1 MRYRLLALDLDGT
14 LLNEHGRVSPAN
26 RDAVRELRRRGV
38 MTVPCTGRGWT
49 ESKDPI
55 AAIFDGVALKNGSPQ
70 VGSPGV
76 GSPHAASA
84 AAPCVAA
91 DVGTAACPG
100 VFISGAVVAD
110 VCTGQAMDL
119 AVIEPHL
126 CWRIVESLRDLPEA
140 VLVFREL
147 SMVGHDY
154 LITGEGSLTAQ
165 TQWWFQRSG
174 ATVHFQRTVTP
185 DDLRHSLR
193 VAVVAADHRMEIAK
207 ERVRKA
213 VGDAVYFHSFEA
225 QQPEPKDVMHILE
238 IFAAGVDKWRGIEWI
253 AQTHGIATREVAV
266 IGDEINDLTMM
277 RTAGCGIAMG
287 NAIRQIK
294 ACAKHVTRD
303 NRSDGVAH
311 AIEQLLSGAWV

>member
-26 RDAVRELRRRGV
+26 RQAAQELRRRGV
-38 MTVPCTGRGWT
+38 MVVPCTGRGWN
-49 ESKDPI
+49 ESKDPV
-55 AAIFDGVALKNGSPQ
+55 AAIFGRIDFTDG
-70 VGSPGV
+70 
-76 GSPHAASA
+76 PHRPASA
-84 AAPCVAA
+84 AELAA
-91 DVGTAACPG
+91 ATASPG

-110 VCTGQAMDL
+110 VHTGKAMDL

-126 CWRIVESLRDLPEA
+126 CWRIVQGLRDLPEA

-174 ATVHFQRTVTP
+174 ATVHFQREVTP

-207 ERVRKA
+207 ERVRAA

-253 AQTHGIATREVAV
+253 AATHGIAREEIAV

-277 RTAGCGIAMG
+277 RSAGCGIAMG
-287 NAIRQIK
+287 NAIAAIK
-294 ACAKHVTRD
+294 ACARHVTRD
-303 NRSDGVAH
+303 NRNDGVAF
-311 AIEQLLSGAWV
+311 AIEKMMSGEWG

>member
-1 MRYRLLALDLDGT
+1 MRYRLIAIDLDGT
-14 LLNEHGRVSPAN
+14 LLNEHGRVSAGN
-26 RDAVRELRRRGV
+26 VAATRELLRRGV
-38 MTVPCTGRGWT
+38 MVVPCTGRGWN
-49 ESKDPI
+49 ESKQPI
-55 AAIFDGVALKNGSPQ
+55 AAIFGALDSGEGSPQ
-70 VGSPGV
+70 PAT
-76 GSPHAASA
+76 AAELA
-84 AAPCVAA
+84 AAAI
-91 DVGTAACPG
+91 CPG

-110 VCTGQAMDL
+110 VRTGKAMDL

-126 CWRIVESLRDLPEA
+126 CWRIVQSLRDLPEA

-174 ATVHFQRTVTP
+174 ATVHFQRQVTP

-193 VAVVAADHRMEIAK
+193 VAVVAHDDRMAIAK
-207 ERVRKA
+207 ERVRAA

-253 AQTHGIATREVAV
+253 AATHGIDRKEIAV

-277 RTAGCGIAMG
+277 RSAACGIAMG
-287 NAIRQIK
+287 NGIAAIK
-294 ACAKHVTRD
+294 ACARHVTRD
-303 NRSDGVAH
+303 NRNDGVAY
-311 AIEQLLSGAWV
+311 AIEQLLSGTWG